1 MGGFP
6 SDEHDDMTVPMD
18 TDELLDEA
26 DVDVDLG
33 SDDDGVDDDLDGT

>member
-26 DVDVDLG
+26 DVDLG
-33 SDDDGVDDDLDGT
+33 GEDDGVDDDLDGT